1 MKRMMPKSDR
11 SLFAMPVEDRP
22 MLPQQREPF
31 TAKRIAK
38 EAGGPGT
45 AKRAKPVSKQ
55 KAPAKPKRNRRLNGL
70 R

>member
-1 MKRMMPKSDR
+1 MKKMMPKEGR

-22 MLPQQREPF
+22 MGPQQREPF

-38 EAGGPGT
+38 DAGVLG
-45 AKRAKPVSKQ
+45 KVKKSKT
-55 KAPAKPKRNRRLNGL
+55 PAKPKRSRRLNGL

>member
-1 MKRMMPKSDR
+1 MKRMMPKQGR

-45 AKRAKPVSKQ
+45 TKRAVPAGKMKT
-55 KAPAKPKRNRRLNGL
+55 PAKPKRSRRLNGL